1 MIKPLEVALTLILES
16 KRIRYQMR
24 EDDFAVAHQL
34 IWEAA
39 PQQMITLMQKGVGW

>member
-1 MIKPLEVALTLILES
+1 MAVTRILES
-16 KRIRYQMR
+16 KRFRYQMG
-24 EDDFAVAHQL
+24 EADLAVAHQL